1 MTSILKTFSTAALLG
16 LFLFAGVTGLNAQ
29 DVAPNKKMYA
39 KSFYHQKAPELVVE
53 KWLSEQPDT
62 DGKFIMI
69 DFWATWCGPCKRAI
83 PKVNEWAKKYEDQMV
98 VIGLSDETEEK
109 VNRMKSPVMEYYSAI
124 DTKKRTKSVYQVS
137 GIPHVV
143 VIDPEGIVRWQGF
156 PFLRGHELTDEVL
169 EELFA
174 KYGKK

>member
-1 MTSILKTFSTAALLG
+1 MNSILKTFTTAALLG
-16 LFLFAGVTGLNAQ
+16 LFVFIGVQGLNAQ
-29 DVAPNKKMYA
+29 DVTPNKKMYG
-39 KSFYHQKAPELVVE
+39 KSFYHKPAPELVVE
-53 KWLSEQPDT
+53 KWLSEEPNT
-62 DGKFIMI
+62 EGKFVMI

-109 VNRMKSPVMEYYSAI
+109 VRRMKSPVMEYYSAI

-143 VIDPEGIVRWQGF
+143 VIDPDGIVRWQGF
-156 PFLRGHELTDEVL
+156 PFLRGHELTEEVL
-169 EELFA
+169 EALFA
-174 KYGKK
+174 KYGK